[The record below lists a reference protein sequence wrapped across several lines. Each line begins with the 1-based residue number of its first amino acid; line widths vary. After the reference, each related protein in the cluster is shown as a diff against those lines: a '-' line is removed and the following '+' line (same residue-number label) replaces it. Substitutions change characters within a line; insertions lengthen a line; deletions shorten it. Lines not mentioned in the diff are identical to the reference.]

1 MNAPTRQDFQ
11 RELRALLFA
20 ASRDQR
26 RQHITVDAGELHRRV
41 GGYPDNTGKTNRMP
55 ICCSVID
62 AEMLDGDEIIDHPP
76 SGQGATLT
84 ISYRLPR
91 THRLATF
98 HIAQSQA
105 DK

>member
-20 ASRDQR
+20 ASQAER
-26 RQHITVDAGELHRRV
+26 RQHVTVDAGELHRRV

-55 ICCSVID
+55 ICCSVMD
-62 AEMLDGDEIIDHPP
+62 AEMQDGDEIIARPP

-84 ISYRLPR
+84 INYRLPG
-91 THRLATF
+91 THRLATV
-98 HIAQSQA
+98 HVGQSRTN
-105 DK
+105 K